1 MNAQRGLNLFFNVLL
16 ACSRLR
22 EGGERRQSEREKR
35 KKKTRPETE
44 EESWRRTAPSLFFV
58 GFRISPFPT

>member
-22 EGGERRQSEREKR
+22 EGGERRQSGREK
-35 KKKTRPETE
+35 KKKRDLKLRRRAGGARLRRFF
-44 EESWRRTAPSLFFV
+44 SWA
-58 GFRISPFPT
+58 FRISPFPA

>member
-22 EGGERRQSEREKR
+22 EGGERRQGEREK
-35 KKKTRPETE
+35 KKKRDLKLRRRAGGARLRRFF
-44 EESWRRTAPSLFFV
+44 SWA
-58 GFRISPFPT
+58 FRISPFPA